1 MRRALPVLLAL
12 LAVAAAAGCGY
23 RLQPG
28 GEGHFTDPS
37 VRMDLTPFA
46 NDSAEPDAGA
56 FVAGKLREA
65 LRQRGFQGSFGRVG
79 ADYLVTGRVMRF
91 ADDVVSR
98 TSSRFALENRFTL
111 AVQIRVIDARRGNV
125 LWKDDDLVETVSY
138 YSGSDA
144 QYTEANRRAAFEE
157 TVRRMVVRMAQTI
170 RLIL

>member
-1 MRRALPVLLAL
+1 
-12 LAVAAAAGCGY
+12 
-23 RLQPG
+23 
-28 GEGHFTDPS
+28 
-37 VRMDLTPFA
+37 
-46 NDSAEPDAGA
+46 
-56 FVAGKLREA
+56 
-65 LRQRGFQGSFGRVG
+65 
-79 ADYLVTGRVMRF
+79 MRF